1 MTRVMLIGACLL
13 LVLLLAGCVETRFE
27 SPPGD
32 NIETCD
38 ARWKG
43 LWIGADAKRRGELDL
58 DDVAAFHVGAN
69 CEFTVLDQAEPG
81 GPLKHVRVPLNFV
94 HAHGRDY
101 IVVADSALAGVVKL
115 DPPHGIDPTP
125 KKSYFIAR
133 YRMRGDR
140 IEIYTVDSRR
150 AAALVVEGTLDGTVD
165 KTRTNL
171 RVYVQGDRARTL
183 EVLRRHAIFE
193 AKPTLELVR
202 SRLDLDAFERSLQK
216 PGAARPRS
224 EPSR

>member
-1 MTRVMLIGACLL
+1 MLLG
-13 LVLLLAGCVETRFE
+13 LLLAGCVETRFE

-43 LWIGADAKRRGELDL
+43 LWIGADAERRGELDL

-115 DPPHGIDPTP
+115 DPPHGVDPAP

-133 YRMRGDR
+133 YRVRGDR
-140 IEIYTVDSRR
+140 IEVYTVDSRR
-150 AAALVVEGTLDGTVD
+150 AASLVVEGTLDGTVD

-171 RVYVQGDRARTL
+171 RVYVEGDRARTL
-183 EVLRRHAIFE
+183 ETLRRHAIFE

-202 SRLDLDAFERSLQK
+202 SRLDLDAFERSLRQ
-216 PGAARPRS
+216 PRPRRARDGQ
-224 EPSR
+224 PR